1 MRSLSIPSS
10 REGDSGLEER
20 WKAQGGRASRVLG
33 KPQGV
38 GRGNTAACRVR
49 TKAACNTHSLGWR
62 FGGEPFISRSTHVE
76 GINMEY
82 GMAVGWVTLRGRR
95 KWHQQQCLQPQRQA
109 SEAERPGHEKF
120 IRPLRDGGGSSRR
133 GEEGALICP
142 GGRADAPCA
151 LALQ

>member
-1 MRSLSIPSS
+1 MLSACVASVS
-10 REGDSGLEER
+10 FR
-20 WKAQGGRASRVLG
+20 KAFT
-33 KPQGV
+33 
-38 GRGNTAACRVR
+38 GRGLAEGTLQPAESGQKQPVIHTA
-49 TKAACNTHSLGWR
+49 W
-62 FGGEPFISRSTHVE
+62 GGDLE
-76 GINMEY
+76 
-82 GMAVGWVTLRGRR
+82 AVGWVTLRGHR

-109 SEAERPGHEKF
+109 REAERPGHEKF